1 MHHVATGWRG
11 PCALRR
17 RVLAFDGRQS
27 LCGEAQQVGCVA
39 PVTLTGGGVI
49 DARDGQW
56 GTVCDLCVRCSP
68 FVRYAARSHWCI
80 TGAAQMVC
88 RAARA
93 TPARRVGGWRSGGLE
108 SRCVFVLRGGYL
120 CAARRAEP
128 IVFFEPLNFLLG
140 KS

>member
-1 MHHVATGWRG
+1 MDSGARY
-11 PCALRR
+11 
-17 RVLAFDGRQS
+17 
-27 LCGEAQQVGCVA
+27 
-39 PVTLTGGGVI
+39 VI
-49 DARDGQW
+49 F
-56 GTVCDLCVRCSP
+56 VCDVRRLCDMP
-68 FVRYAARSHWCI
+68 PAL

-128 IVFFEPLNFLLG
+128 IVFFEPFKLPFGEKLKGSKLLRGNAKGAVGCITVTCELVTSSHG
-140 KS
+140 KGSE